1 MGVRTVSSG
10 EDNVEDE
17 VEDVSE
23 DADGDTVLLIES
35 DV

>member
-1 MGVRTVSSG
+1 MSSG